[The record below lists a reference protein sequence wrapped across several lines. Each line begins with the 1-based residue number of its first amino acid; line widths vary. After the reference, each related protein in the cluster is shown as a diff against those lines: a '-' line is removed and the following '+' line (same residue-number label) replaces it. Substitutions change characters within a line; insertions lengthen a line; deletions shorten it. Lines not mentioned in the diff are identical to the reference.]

1 MYVFTNSFSNGLQ
14 CESIACIIDVCQAGD
29 SLKNFRN
36 KELSKCIRVIIR
48 AAGKI
53 SPGPPSYILIYFVI
67 YSGSNGSSRD

>member
-1 MYVFTNSFSNGLQ
+1 MYVFTNSFSKGLQ
-14 CESIACIIDVCQAGD
+14 CESIACIVDVCQLGD

-53 SPGPPSYILIYFVI
+53 SPGPPNHTLLYFVI
-67 YSGSNGSSRD
+67 